1 MMDPQNDLDV
11 LLRLLNFGN
20 STQINCTEKS
30 DFPTLGF
37 VVAGQRFEMHPE
49 DYMDRAHD
57 PALPS
62 GVDSC
67 WAHLMPI
74 GDTGRG
80 PIMVLGM
87 PFLRAFYTVYDTR
100 SKRIGIARAKHVQA
114 SNAGTAVVR
123 GSAAEVPLVAL
134 RPGGDDLSGDAK
146 RRSNEQPSTTPMQA
160 AVGTATPMPQK
171 HEQASA
177 KH

>member
-1 MMDPQNDLDV
+1 MMGPQDDLNT

-20 STQINCTEKS
+20 DTQMNCTDKNN
-30 DFPTLGF
+30 FPTLGF
-37 VVAGQRFEMHPE
+37 VVAGRRFEMKPD

-57 PALPS
+57 PALPA

-87 PFLRAFYTVYDTR
+87 PFLRAFYTAYDV
-100 SKRIGIARAKHVQA
+100 KQKKIGIAVANHNKEPKKEPV
-114 SNAGTAVVR
+114 G
-123 GSAAEVPLVAL
+123 AANELLVAL
-134 RPGGDDLSGDAK
+134 RPGGEDLSGNASSTLSNKRNLKAAK
-146 RRSNEQPSTTPMQA
+146 A
-160 AVGTATPMPQK
+160 
-171 HEQASA
+171 
-177 KH
+177 